1 MSAAE
6 LAALL
11 AFATAMS
18 FTPGPNTA
26 LSTALAANLGLKRTL
41 RFIAAVPT

>member
-6 LAALL
+6 LSALL
-11 AFATAMS
+11 MLLTATS

-26 LSTALAANLGLKRTL
+26 LSTALAANRGMR
-41 RFIAAVPT
+41 AWSP